1 MKLREAGRDERPRTE
16 PNRDSASPNRLEG
29 EGSGRKAAPNCWEVG
44 ICVFTGFM
52 TIVVMTVTK
61 AYIGWVGL
69 ITQRFSTEFSF

>member
-1 MKLREAGRDERPRTE
+1 MKGHTQNPPVTVHHRTE
-16 PNRDSASPNRLEG
+16 EG

-52 TIVVMTVTK
+52 TIVVMAVTK